1 MNAEFSETAEFPTT
15 IAYFAVF
22 TGLLAG
28 AALMI
33 AWGNRKKIA
42 DHEKAA
48 EENS

>member
-1 MNAEFSETAEFPTT
+1 MNAEFSETADFPAT
-15 IAYFAVF
+15 IAYLAVF

-42 DHEKAA
+42 DYEKADK
-48 EENS
+48 ENS